1 MHALNSAAVRQYLRS
16 HSSGPA
22 CPPASQQVGI
32 GQLKIGAGAGQLEA
46 VLGSCVG
53 IALIWR
59 EGGRCGLAH
68 CLLPEAP
75 ELSSGATG
83 ALGGAR
89 YVSQAIPALLLM
101 MGAQEDDYPHIEAV
115 LAGGASMLDSR
126 SPRLQIGQQNAAAA
140 RKYLRQRGL
149 NVSTCCLGGHYG
161 RTLRIDCATQNVIVR
176 DIVPVQS

>member
-1 MHALNSAAVRQYLRS
+1 MHALNSEAVRRYLRT
-16 HSSGPA
+16 HSSQPA
-22 CPPASQQVGI
+22 CPPALQQVGI
-32 GQLKIGAGAGQLEA
+32 GQLKIGAGAGELEA
-46 VLGSCVG
+46 ILGSCVG

-75 ELSSGATG
+75 EPSAGAM
-83 ALGGAR
+83 GGAR

-101 MGAQEDDYPHIEAV
+101 MGAHEDDYPHIEAV

-126 SPRLQIGQQNAAAA
+126 SQRLQIGQQNAAAA
-140 RKYLRQRGL
+140 RKYLRQWGL

-161 RTLRIDCATQNVIVR
+161 RTMRIDCATQNVIVR